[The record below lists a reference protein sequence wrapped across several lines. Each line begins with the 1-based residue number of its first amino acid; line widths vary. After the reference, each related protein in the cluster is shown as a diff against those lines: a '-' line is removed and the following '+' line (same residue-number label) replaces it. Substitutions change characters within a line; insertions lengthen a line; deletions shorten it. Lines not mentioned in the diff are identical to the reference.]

1 MSVLTQRIGFPPI
14 YPDVMRTLTTAL
26 MGGLKII
33 LVNRKNETQKTL
45 RTFGCLESSLFKPRL
60 SLLKSII
67 YLSA

>member
-33 LVNRKNETQKTL
+33 LVNRKNETLK
-45 RTFGCLESSLFKPRL
+45 KPCEPL
-60 SLLKSII
+60 D
-67 YLSA
+67 A